1 MKKNS
6 KVTSVANPFAQLF
19 ASMDPATSAALL
31 ALLGNKGVTV
41 KKAAAVEAPRSRNP
55 KVVAY
60 HAAAAA
66 GRVAYKAA
74 KAKAMAAGE
83 AYYEVAKAAGDAA
96 IEKFYA

>member
-1 MKKNS
+1 MKNS
-6 KVTSVANPFAQLF
+6 KVTGVANPFAQLF
-19 ASMDPATSAALL
+19 ASMDPATAASLL

-41 KKAAAVEAPRSRNP
+41 KKEATAKKVSKNPRVVQHLAAAE
-55 KVVAY
+55 
-60 HAAAAA
+60 A
-66 GRVAYKAA
+66 GRLAYKAA